1 MQIPLISRILKGY
14 RASEITDEPVARAA
28 VAVVLQERLGAV
40 EFLAIR
46 RSERPGDPW
55 SGHMALPG
63 GRMDASDIS
72 LSATAARETYEEVGI
87 DLSVGSLHVGRL
99 DDLRAVS
106 RGRPVD
112 LIISPF
118 VFALDSPREPIP
130 NPKEVQAAY
139 WIPLQTLLDQDPRGA
154 GAPGIPLQT
163 VHGYPAFVH
172 EGNSIWGLTYRI
184 LTGMLHILDAAGAA
198 DAERPTLPR

>member
-1 MQIPLISRILKGY
+1 MELPRIRNLL
-14 RASEITDEPVARAA
+14 RDHRPTEITDEPVARAA
-28 VAVVLQERLGAV
+28 VAVVLQQGSAGV

-63 GRMDASDIS
+63 GRMDPGDIS
-72 LSATAARETYEEVGI
+72 LTATAARETFEEVGI
-87 DLSVGSLHVGRL
+87 DLDIGSVHVGRL

-106 RGRPVD
+106 LGRAVD

-130 NPKEVQAAY
+130 NPREVQEAF
-139 WIPLQTLLDQDPRGA
+139 WIPLRTLIDQDRQG
-154 GAPGIPLQT
+154 GRT
-163 VHGYPAFVH
+163 HHENGYPAFVH
-172 EGNSIWGLTYRI
+172 EGNPIWGLTYRI
-184 LTGMLHILDAAGAA
+184 LAGLLEILGHPGAGSSPA
-198 DAERPTLPR
+198 RC

>member
-1 MQIPLISRILKGY
+1 MQLPHIRTILQAY
-14 RASEITDEPVARAA
+14 RPVELTDEPIARAA
-28 VAVVLQERLGAV
+28 VAVVLQERSGDV

-63 GRMDASDIS
+63 GRMDPHDTS
-72 LSATAARETYEEVGI
+72 LTATAARETREEVGI
-87 DLSVGSLHVGRL
+87 DLGVGSLHVGRL

-118 VFALDSPREPIP
+118 VFALDSPREPVP
-130 NPKEVQAAY
+130 NPHEVQAAY
-139 WIPLQTLLDQDPRGA
+139 WIPLRSLLDQDPHRGA
-154 GAPGIPLQT
+154 PVALG
-163 VHGYPAFVH
+163 VHGYPEFVH

-184 LTGMLHILDAAGAA
+184 LTGMLDILRTAAPSAAAG
-198 DAERPTLPR
+198 R